1 MSKIYKPQNELGNTL
16 VDITKV
22 GYNSD
27 NSFNADFVS
36 IENEIN
42 SEETA
47 RIAADTT
54 LQENIDNETTR
65 AQAAETTLQSNIEAE
80 TTRATGKETEL
91 DGKISAEVSRAQ
103 EAEEALQSNIDGEVN
118 RATAAETQLQTNI
131 DNEVTRASEKE
142 NELNISITAEVQRAQ
157 AAETTLQE
165 NISAEETR
173 ALAAEGEL
181 NTRITDLEST
191 SIKAVSVDNFINEN
205 TANNTV
211 TLSLNVS
218 TGNIDSSISAA
229 AEDSDG
235 TKTLSTVRDTNAA
248 IAAEKTRA
256 ELAESTIE
264 QNISNLSNNLNE
276 HTNDTNAH
284 MSTSD
289 REKFELLYD
298 YVFPKIKVYNV
309 TDNGIG
315 GTAEIGEERMPN
327 EDGNFII
334 QVSYMIP
341 LALGF
346 TSESYEE
353 SISGNPWLTTS
364 SFSSTLP
371 ETIKNGFK
379 VNIVQRNYT
388 TYEKR
393 AEYELTAPGRTSK
406 LIFTLPGIPVS
417 FQNLNNVTSTVT
429 GGEQSIVF
437 SCNSP
442 EDGSVVSDTDW
453 CTANIEK
460 TGSASDSG
468 GVTFTESKLILN
480 ITENSTGAERVAN
493 VTVTIQGT
501 PKTITVTQAGS

>member
-1 MSKIYKPQNELGNTL
+1 MPKIYKPQNELGNTL

-54 LQENIDNETTR
+54 LQENIDNERTR

-118 RATAAETQLQTNI
+118 RATAAEATLQTNI
-131 DNEVTRASEKE
+131 DNEVTRASKKE
-142 NELNISITAEVQRAQ
+142 NELNTLITTEAQRAQ

-173 ALAAEGEL
+173 ALAAEAGL

-218 TGNIDSSISAA
+218 TGNIDSSISAV
-229 AEDSDG
+229 DG
-235 TKTLSTVRDTNAA
+235 DTDGSKTVSTVKDVNTVIAIESQKAA
-248 IAAEKTRA
+248 D
-256 ELAESTIE
+256 ELAT
-264 QNISNLSNNLNE
+264 
-276 HTNDTNAH
+276 HTTDAVAH
-284 MSTSD
+284 MNESD
-289 REKFELLYD
+289 REKFESVYN
-298 YVFPKIKVYNV
+298 YCFPKITVYELSPGSITV
-309 TDNGIG
+309 APEIEKEILPDENGNANIILPNAVGVEVSIG
-315 GTAEIGEERMPN
+315 FSIQTNIMTGTTWM
-327 EDGNFII
+327 
-334 QVSYMIP
+334 
-341 LALGF
+341 
-346 TSESYEE
+346 
-353 SISGNPWLTTS
+353 TTS
-364 SFSSTLP
+364 SLSNPTLP
-371 ETIKNGFK
+371 EGVKTAFK
-379 VNIVQRNYT
+379 IAVTNRNNT
-388 TYEKR
+388 TYVQTNEQTLTER
-393 AEYELTAPGRTSK
+393 ATRIKFIASLRALPVT
-406 LIFTLPGIPVS
+406 FTG
-417 FQNLNNVTSTVT
+417 LNNIQSTQL

-442 EDGSVVSDTDW
+442 EDGSVVSDADW

-460 TGSASDSG
+460 TGSTSNSG
-468 GVTFTESKLILN
+468 GITFTESKLILN
-480 ITENSTGAERVAN
+480 ITENSTGAERIAN

-501 PKTITVTQAGS
+501 PKTITVIQAGS

>member
-1 MSKIYKPQNELGNTL
+1 MPKIYKPQNELGNTL

-27 NSFNADFVS
+27 NSFNTDFVS

-42 SEETA
+42 LEETA

-103 EAEEALQSNIDGEVN
+103 EAEEVLQSNIDGEVN
-118 RATAAETQLQTNI
+118 RATAAEATLQTNI
-131 DNEVTRASEKE
+131 DNEVTRATEKE
-142 NELNISITAEVQRAQ
+142 NELNASITAEVQRAQ

-173 ALAAEGEL
+173 ALAAEAGL

-218 TGNIDSSISAA
+218 TGNIDSSISATA
-229 AEDSDG
+229 GDNDG
-235 TKTLSTVRDTNAA
+235 TKTLSTVKDTNAA

-264 QNISNLSNNLNE
+264 QNVSNLSNNLNE
-276 HTNDTNAH
+276 HTNDTIAH

-298 YVFPKIKVYNV
+298 YVFPKIKIYNV
-309 TDNGIG
+309 TDNGVS
-315 GTAEIGEERMPN
+315 GTVEIGEEILAN

-334 QVSYMIP
+334 QTSYMAQ
-341 LALGF
+341 LAFGF
-346 TSESYEE
+346 TSESYKET
-353 SISGNPWLTTS
+353 ISGNPWLTTS

-371 ETIKNGFK
+371 ETIKSGFK
-379 VNIVQRNYT
+379 VSVIERNYT

-406 LIFTLPGIPVS
+406 LIFTLAGIPVS

-429 GGEQSIVF
+429 GGEQTVTFTST
-437 SCNSP
+437 SP
-442 EDGSVVSDTDW
+442 EDATAESDSDW
-453 CTANIEK
+453 CTVSTEK
-460 TGSASDSG
+460 TGSTSESG
-468 GVTFTESKLILN
+468 GVTFTESNLILN
-480 ITENSTGAERVAN
+480 ITENSTGVERIAN

-501 PKTITVTQAGS
+501 SKTITVTQAGS